1 MTSLPRCPSST
12 DDIRPMRPAPLP
24 PSSPAAV
31 AAPRGELGTAA
42 LVPQRGRMRGW
53 LEPSIVACAL
63 LAVFCTR
70 IEGVSFWPDESQWIA
85 TSYFFEGFRDRLGA
99 PFLWDESYW
108 TLTQPPLARYVIG
121 LGRLAGGY
129 SMRDLNEPWEFKSD
143 AAANVARGAM
153 PGPGLLW
160 WSRLP
165 MALLTVLSIVIL
177 FCLVTRAAGR
187 VAGYTLV
194 LLLAGNPYVYST
206 LCRAMSEAPLLA
218 CVAMA
223 MLASDWALGCWQ
235 RAATASHPSV
245 KALRP
250 AAACF
255 FLMGSMCGLG
265 AAAKLNGFATVAAG
279 LVLCVL
285 AAVTHAGNVAK
296 SARATFIIAV
306 SGLLLFGTAL
316 IFVAANPYLYP
327 DPLGHTLAMFTSRL
341 TEVQK
346 HIGLYPR
353 FAIHGLGMRFDVVSQ
368 RVLQDFAAISVRG
381 AIFINLLLCAIGA
394 SVLVRAAW
402 SWLRGNENGGTSMVL
417 MAVAFTTAA
426 PALLTPLDW
435 DRYYLLPVI
444 FSSVGIAVGI
454 AACVTCLFALVWPRT
469 APDVD
474 VLRAGALS

>member
-1 MTSLPRCPSST
+1 MT
-12 DDIRPMRPAPLP
+12 DDSGWYRRGGEGMNAGAFQFWKVVA
-24 PSSPAAV
+24 SSV
-31 AAPRGELGTAA
+31 
-42 LVPQRGRMRGW
+42 VQRGWVRRW

-70 IEGVSFWPDESQWIA
+70 IDRVSFWPDESQWIA
-85 TSYFFEGFRDRLGA
+85 TSYFFEGFLDRLGA

-108 TLTQPPLARYVIG
+108 TLTQPPVARYVIG
-121 LGRLAGGY
+121 VGRLAGGY
-129 SMRDLNEPWEFKSD
+129 GIRDLNEPWEFKSD
-143 AAANVARGAM
+143 NATNVAKGAM
-153 PGPGLLW
+153 PEPGLLW

-187 VAGYTLV
+187 AAGYTLV
-194 LLLAGNPYVYST
+194 LLLAGNPYVYRT

-223 MLASDWALGCWQ
+223 MLASDWALGYWQ
-235 RAATASHPSV
+235 RAATASHPSI

-255 FLMGSMCGLG
+255 LLMGSICGLG

-279 LVLCVL
+279 LGLCVL

-296 SARATFIIAV
+296 PARATFIIAV

-316 IFVAANPYLYP
+316 VFVTANPYLYP
-327 DPLGHTLAMFTSRL
+327 DPLGHTLTMFTFRL
-341 TEVQK
+341 TEMQK
-346 HIGLYPR
+346 HLVLYPR
-353 FAIHGLGMRFDVVSQ
+353 FVIHGLGARFDVIPQ
-368 RVLQDFAAISVRG
+368 RVLQDYAAFSVRG
-381 AIFINLLLCAIGA
+381 AWSINLLLCAIGVY
-394 SVLVRAAW
+394 VLVRAAW
-402 SWLRGNENGGTSMVL
+402 SWLRGNDNGGTSMVL
-417 MAVAFTTAA
+417 VAVAVTTAT

-435 DRYYLLPVI
+435 ERYYLLPVI
-444 FSSVGIAVGI
+444 FSTVGIAVGI
-454 AACVTCLFALVWPRT
+454 AACMTYLFTLVWPRT

-474 VLRAGALS
+474 LLRTRAVR